1 MMRLPRFQYF
11 APREL
16 GEALAILDEW
26 GPQAQVVAG
35 GTDLWPNMKRRQQT
49 PTRVIGLRG
58 IAPLHQLAG
67 DAKSGFT
74 VGAMASLTRVE
85 RHGALAEAWPALAA
99 AIRTV
104 STPPLR
110 NMGTVG
116 GNLCLDTRCN
126 YYDQNWEWRKAI
138 DFCIKREGG
147 VCWVAP
153 GSPRCWA
160 VSSTDLAPALIALG
174 AEVKLVSREG
184 WRLLPVAELYQDDG
198 IAYLAKRPDEI
209 VTEVRLGPPAG
220 WRSTYWK
227 LRRREAFDFP
237 VLSLA
242 AAVQLAPDGTV
253 LAARM
258 AFGAVASRPVVS
270 PAADGLVGAPL
281 TDEAIERAADDAA
294 RVAKPLDNTDFSLGW
309 RKRVARAYVVGALRE
324 LRGDDPATLGPLAR
338 RAGSLPL
345 VS

>member
-16 GEALAILDEW
+16 GDALAILDEW

-74 VGAMASLTRVE
+74 VGAMTSLTRVE
-85 RHGALAEAWPALAA
+85 RHDALADAWPALAA
-99 AIRTV
+99 AIRTI

-110 NMGTVG
+110 NMGTLG

-138 DFCIKREGG
+138 DFCMKKDGE

-160 VSSTDLAPALIALG
+160 VASSDSAPVLWAIG
-174 AEVKLVSREG
+174 AEVSLASKAGVRRIPIE
-184 WRLLPVAELYQDDG
+184 RLFKDDG
-198 IAYLAKRPDEI
+198 IDYLDKRPNEI
-209 VTEVRLGPPAG
+209 LTAIHVPKQDGHTRASY
-220 WRSTYWK
+220 RK
-227 LRRREAFDFP
+227 LRRRGSFDFP
-237 VLSLA
+237 VLGVA
-242 AAVQLAPDGTV
+242 ATARLGAGHVVEEARIVVTGVGSKPHESK
-253 LAARM
+253 AAEK
-258 AFGAVASRPVVS
+258 
-270 PAADGLVGAPL
+270 LVGHRLDDHLIAMVAA
-281 TDEAIERAADDAA
+281 EAAKI
-294 RVAKPLDNTDFSLGW
+294 AKPLDNTDFVMGW
-309 RKRVARAYVVGALRE
+309 RKEMARHTVAAALRD
-324 LRGDDPATLGPLAR
+324 LR
-338 RAGSLPL
+338 S
-345 VS
+345 